1 MNMVPLWV
9 LGMHRSGT
17 SLCVRAL
24 AHRGIVLPPNLL
36 PAAADNPEGFQESA
50 DLVALNNAW
59 LAASGATW
67 DASWPLNLA
76 ASNADHQRRP
86 GLERE
91 TRRLLQPWCAPLLE
105 LQHTADSS
113 KCARLLALKDP
124 RLCRT
129 LPHLATAL
137 GSSWL
142 SHGLAIV
149 RDPAAVVASIGYRD
163 DMPPLKALA
172 LWLRHNLELIDARDL
187 DPAIHHWPLL
197 SFERLIAN
205 PSSELKPALN
215 NWRQAGLMVQLE
227 PDQPL
232 ELRELPQP
240 PGTLPQIPE
249 TWLSIARSFHQVLKQ
264 APSLGAVPKE
274 ALDPVR
280 QLLDHTPALSQQL
293 LALETHRRVVL
304 GDQLAQERRGQRSQ
318 ALLGETDL
326 ARLEAP
332 DGPAPDANTYV
343 QLKQVC
349 VDLRGRGQRRSLRR
363 MLLQNQGP
371 SGLRALALDH
381 VDLHIS
387 PGERIGLLGH
397 NGSGKTTL
405 LRLLGGIYTPTAG
418 QLQRHGPPLAPV
430 IEQSLG
436 FSQELTGLQLARFS
450 HKLHRAR
457 SQSWADYR
465 QAIEEFTELG
475 DALATPIKTW
485 SLGMR
490 TRLSFALITFRDV
503 RGLALDEGLAAGD
516 QWFQRK
522 ARAHLDQFID
532 QAGTLVLASHSED
545 LLRRYCTRGVI
556 LERGRLRFDGSL
568 YRALQL
574 YRGQVQ

>member
-1 MNMVPLWV
+1 M
-9 LGMHRSGT
+9 
-17 SLCVRAL
+17 A
-24 AHRGIVLPPNLL
+24 
-36 PAAADNPEGFQESA
+36 QESA

-59 LAASGATW
+59 LAAAGATW
-67 DASWPLNLA
+67 DATWPLELA
-76 ASNADHQRRP
+76 ANSADQQRRP
-86 GLERE
+86 GLKRE
-91 TRRLLQPWCAPLLE
+91 SRRLLQRWCQPSSEEQSETEGAP
-105 LQHTADSS
+105 H
-113 KCARLLALKDP
+113 LLALKDP

-129 LPHLATAL
+129 LPAWSAAL
-137 GSSWL
+137 GRQWFT
-142 SHGLAIV
+142 HGMAIV
-149 RDPAAVVASIGYRD
+149 RDPASVIGSIGYRD

-172 LWLRHNLELIDARDL
+172 LWLRHNLELVETRQL
-187 DPAIHHWPLL
+187 DPAIAHWPLL
-197 SFERLIAN
+197 SFERLISGPAH
-205 PSSELKPALN
+205 ELRSALEH
-215 NWRQAGLMVQLE
+215 WRKLGVEVQLE
-227 PDQPL
+227 PQQPL
-232 ELRELPQP
+232 AIRELPQP
-240 PGTLPQIPE
+240 PSSLPQIPE
-249 TWLSIARSFHQVLKQ
+249 TWLSIARSFHQALKQ
-264 APSLGAVPKE
+264 AHSLGAVPEE

-326 ARLEAP
+326 ARLEALNS
-332 DGPAPDANTYV
+332 PAPDANTYV

-418 QLQRHGPPLAPV
+418 ELQRHGPPLAPV

-457 SQSWADYR
+457 SQSWDDYR

-475 DALATPIKTW
+475 HALATPIKTW

-556 LERGRLRFDGSL
+556 LERGRLRYDGSL

-574 YRGQVQ
+574 YRGEVP